1 MEKNTLK
8 EKTPMEKFEDFLCGP
23 VIQAGA
29 WLGVAVNG
37 LVIALMVLGGG
48 K

>member
-1 MEKNTLK
+1 METSTLK
-8 EKTPMEKFEDFLCGP
+8 EKTPMEKFEEFLEGP
-23 VIQAGA
+23 LVQAGA

-37 LVIALMVLGGG
+37 LVILLMFLGG